1 MFDRQWLHRKNAEDM
16 KFRNQLAAIVS
27 APETAELNLDFDEV
41 LTKCREMLE
50 KIMTGM
56 SKPFLTQAAEMVCK
70 KLQAECSLGSAVNI
84 DTSSGDDTRMAAV
97 EKLAAEQL
105 ANDAT
110 KSSAVQSNGSATA
123 SHFSGTE
130 SADIMSVDDLWRP
143 STEWRKKGAVKVAGK
158 QPWTNVEE
166 EQVYRGV
173 LAHGVGNWAL
183 IHTDYVPT
191 RSNVDIKD
199 KWRTM
204 KRQGRLKTLA
214 DKLGPLPASCLY

>member
-1 MFDRQWLHRKNAEDM
+1 VFDRQWLHRKNAEDM
-16 KFRNQLAAIVS
+16 KFRNQLAAMIS
-27 APETAELNLDFDEV
+27 APETAELNLDVDKV

-50 KIMTGM
+50 KVMTGM
-56 SKPFLTQAAEMVCK
+56 SKPFLTQAAEIVCK

-84 DTSSGDDTRMAAV
+84 DMSSDTRMAAV

-105 ANDAT
+105 TNDAT
-110 KSSAVQSNGSATA
+110 RSSAVQSNGSGTA
-123 SHFSGTE
+123 SCFSGTE
-130 SADIMSVDDLWRP
+130 SADIMSADDLWRP
-143 STEWRKKGAVKVAGK
+143 SMEWRKKGSAKVGGK
-158 QPWTNVEE
+158 QPWSIVEE
-166 EQVYRGV
+166 EQVYKGV
-173 LAHGVGNWAL
+173 LAHGVGNWAV

-214 DKLGPLPASCLY
+214 DKLGPLPASCQY